1 MAPRPTNT
9 IIRGPRVLSDDEAAA
24 AAGLRALDP
33 SLTDEDIRGIMAGEG
48 MPNTRMGV
56 TLGYE
61 IQPGRTHLPGS
72 SLTGGQPVPLREPEI
87 ETTKTWR
94 GGDVLNYVQRIF
106 DSGTGEYEKLAQGLL
121 IEGYIDDVENVEDL
135 YELDTVLEGI
145 GTAINEVTRRAQQF
159 GMTTADFVKESGME
173 NVPTLEGMFADTDFD
188 LYESELNRIR
198 GVATK
203 IPDPDYLTQ
212 LFDSTSR
219 SQAGFNLRKSNP
231 GGFQDW
237 LRGYRAAKEEKAA
250 RGEEMNAEAYAI
262 KGVESMA
269 PEPVALNKRS
279 QYVAVATQALDSY
292 GSA

>member
-1 MAPRPTNT
+1 MNRPTNS
-9 IIRGPRVLSDDEAAA
+9 IVRGPGNYDEELQ
-24 AAGLRALDP
+24 GQIDSLRNLNP
-33 SLTDEDIRGIMAGEG
+33 LWTDEEILAVLRGEG
-48 MPNTRMGV
+48 TPNTRMGV

-72 SLTGGQPVPLREPEI
+72 SLTGGQPVPLRQPESK
-87 ETTKTWR
+87 TTKTWR
-94 GGDVLNYVQRIF
+94 GGDVLEYVQRIF

-145 GTAINEVTRRAQQF
+145 GTAINEVSRRAQQF

-173 NVPTLEGMFADTDFD
+173 NVPTLEGMFADTDFN
-188 LYESELNRIR
+188 LFESELERIR
-198 GVATK
+198 GVATT
-203 IPDPDYLTQ
+203 IPDSDYLTQ

-231 GGFQDW
+231 GGFQAW
-237 LRGYRAAKEEKAA
+237 LRGYRAAKEDKAA
-250 RGEEMNAEAYAI
+250 RGEEMNAEAYTI

-269 PEPVALNKRS
+269 PEAVGLNKRS

-292 GSA
+292 GRA